1 MSSPMHKTNNKGGAS
16 EIETFAMAN
25 CLMILS
31 SQAAAAASARAT
43 TGGSKP
49 LAADETGMFTC
60 KTCDRKFPS
69 FQALG
74 GHRASH
80 KKVRSLPSISNTPA
94 PEKTPKAHAC
104 SICGQEFLIGQ
115 ALGGHMR
122 RHRQVPL
129 AAAGGGGSTVTTE
142 VSTENSDGG
151 SDCDKKKRKND
162 DDVLTLMPE
171 KSSVVVRQGKRVC
184 LDFDLNFIPAG
195 KFEKEDEG
203 EIEQGEIVEER
214 DFLNLKLELRQP
226 INC

>member
-31 SQAAAAASARAT
+31 SQVAAAASARAT

-60 KTCDRKFPS
+60 KTCNRKFPS

-80 KKVRSLPSISNTPA
+80 KKVRPLPSISNTPA

-129 AAAGGGGSTVTTE
+129 AAGTGGGSTVTTE
-142 VSTENSDGG
+142 VSIENSDGG